1 MRSGGLDEPAQYQAV
16 LTRDKRYDGFF
27 YFAEKNT
34 RIYHRPSCS
43 TPHQERTELL
53 FFDSIQSARSCG
65 LAACKYCHP
74 TRINSS
80 LSKEILSS
88 IEAGA
93 INDKGVCG
101 LAHTLHISE
110 QHLRRIVRDKTG
122 TSPVHLNNKRRL
134 MTAKRLTVRTKLPIT
149 EVAFSAGFS
158 SIRQFN
164 DEFKR
169 AFKTSP
175 REMRKISTLP
185 SSILPHMVLL
195 WIFRINREKK

>member
-1 MRSGGLDEPAQYQAV
+1 MRSGGLDKAAQYQAV

-27 YFAEKNT
+27 YFAQKGT

-43 TPHQERTELL
+43 TPRQQGAVLC
-53 FFDSIQSARSCG
+53 FFGSIQSAKSHS

-74 TRINSS
+74 ARINSG
-80 LSKEILSS
+80 LSMRILRS
-88 IEAGA
+88 IEDGA
-93 INDKGVCG
+93 INEWGVCG
-101 LAHTLHISE
+101 LARTLRISE

-122 TSPVHLNNKRRL
+122 TSPIHLNNERRL
-134 MTAKRLTVRTKLPIT
+134 MTAKRLTIRTKLPIT

-175 REMRKISTLP
+175 REMRKISTWPL
-185 SSILPHMVLL
+185 
-195 WIFRINREKK
+195 